1 MNPYI
6 KITAYLLYPISIMYA
21 VVVAIRNK
29 AFDCGILR
37 SQKHNIATIG
47 VGNLSV
53 GGTGKTP
60 HVEYL
65 VQQLQHKYNIALLSR
80 GYKRTT
86 KGFVQASP
94 HTTAQNIG
102 DEPYQMYNK
111 FRNIHVAVCEK
122 RNTGVEMLQKQ
133 CKGIDLVL
141 MDDVYQHRHIKP
153 DVMVLLT
160 DYSNPFYTDKVMPFG
175 TLREARGGYK
185 RASVIVVSKCPQTMS
200 TEQQQHIIQKI
211 KPMPWQKVYFS
222 YLEYGQPTNLEGTTT
237 TLQHIQHIL
246 VVAGIA
252 NPIPLME
259 KVQETSKATLC
270 QYPDHHNFDTNDID
284 NIKKQFEEIDTD
296 NKIILT
302 TEKDF
307 VRIKTSE
314 HIEAIKHLP
323 IYYIPIQ
330 IKFHPTAD
338 TDTPFAQHIEKLI
351 EAH

>member
-133 CKGIDLVL
+133 CKGIV
-141 MDDVYQHRHIKP
+141 P
-153 DVMVLLT
+153 
-160 DYSNPFYTDKVMPFG
+160 
-175 TLREARGGYK
+175 
-185 RASVIVVSKCPQTMS
+185 
-200 TEQQQHIIQKI
+200 KI
-211 KPMPWQKVYFS
+211 
-222 YLEYGQPTNLEGTTT
+222 
-237 TLQHIQHIL
+237 
-246 VVAGIA
+246 
-252 NPIPLME
+252 
-259 KVQETSKATLC
+259 
-270 QYPDHHNFDTNDID
+270 
-284 NIKKQFEEIDTD
+284 
-296 NKIILT
+296 
-302 TEKDF
+302 
-307 VRIKTSE
+307 
-314 HIEAIKHLP
+314 
-323 IYYIPIQ
+323 
-330 IKFHPTAD
+330 
-338 TDTPFAQHIEKLI
+338 
-351 EAH
+351 